1 MGNVT
6 TPATHCL
13 HRLFEQQAALTPDA
27 PAVSDGRET
36 LGYQE
41 LDERAARLATVIRR
55 FGPAPGQLIGLYVRR
70 GNDLVISIL
79 AVLKAGCA
87 YVPLDPDY
95 PKDRIRYM
103 ARDASLDLVITDQDV
118 AGVLP
123 ETQLIPVDEPLW
135 PGEEHAEPLPDVTPD
150 LPAYVIYTSGSSGTP
165 KGVVVTHANVTALLA
180 GCDQIFDLRAD
191 DIWALFHSYCFDF
204 SVWEMWGA
212 LTHGARLVVVP
223 GDMARSPEAMLTFL
237 EEHQVTVLNQV
248 PSVFR
253 YLSRAATAATATS
266 EDLPLR
272 YVIFGGEP
280 VDVEA
285 VRAWRRRY
293 GLLTEFVN
301 MYGITETTVFATYR
315 WLVGEEIDRAASAAT
330 GELPDPALG
339 IGVPLPGTDVVVLDE
354 NHRRVAAGQVGEL
367 YQSGPQLAQGYL
379 NRPELTADR
388 YPLLDVDG
396 DGTPR
401 RYYRSGDLVSIRADG
416 TLEYAGRAD
425 DQVKINGYRIETA
438 EVEHALRGTEG
449 VQDLVVMAVTSRAG
463 EPMLA
468 AFYTPAPGAPTDGMT
483 ERLNANGDAVL
494 PAYML
499 PRRYVQLPSIP
510 LTPSGKTDKRALARH
525 A

>member
-6 TPATHCL
+6 TPETHCL
-13 HRLFEQQAALTPDA
+13 HQLFERQAALTPDA

-36 LGYQE
+36 LDYQE
-41 LDERAARLATVIRR
+41 LDQRATRLAPVIRR
-55 FGPAPGQLIGLYVRR
+55 FDPAPGQLVGLYVRR
-70 GNDLVISIL
+70 GNNLVISIL

-95 PKDRIRYM
+95 PGDRIRYT
-103 ARDASLDLVITDQDV
+103 ARDASVDLVVTDQDV

-123 ETQLIPVDEPLW
+123 EAQLIPVDEPLW
-135 PGEEHAEPLPDVTPD
+135 PGEEHAAPLPDVTPD

-180 GCDQIFDLRAD
+180 GCDQVFDLRAND
-191 DIWALFHSYCFDF
+191 VWLLFHSYCFDF

-223 GDMARSPEAMLTFL
+223 GDVARSPEATLAL
-237 EEHQVTVLNQV
+237 LDEHQVTVLNQV

-253 YLSRAATAATATS
+253 YLARAATADAVTS
-266 EDLPLR
+266 LPLR

-280 VDVEA
+280 VDIEA

-293 GLLTEFVN
+293 GSRAEFVN
-301 MYGITETTVFATYR
+301 MYGITETTVIATYR
-315 WLVGEEIDRAASAAT
+315 RLPGDSIDPAPSAPE
-330 GELPDPALG
+330 GGLPDPALG
-339 IGVPLPGTDVVVLDE
+339 FGVPLPVTEVVVLGED
-354 NHRRVAAGQVGEL
+354 HRRVAAGEGGEL
-367 YQSGPQLAQGYL
+367 YQSGPQLAPGYL

-388 YPLLDVDG
+388 YPFLDLDG
-396 DGTPR
+396 DGAVR
-401 RYYRSGDLVSIRADG
+401 RYYRSGDLASIRADN
-416 TLEYAGRAD
+416 TQKNTNHAN

-438 EVEHALRGTEG
+438 EVEHALCDTEG
-449 VQDLVVMAVTSRAG
+449 VQDLVVLAVTSRAG

-468 AFYTPAPGAPTDGMT
+468 AFYTLLPGAPADGMT
-483 ERLNANGDAVL
+483 ERLYAHGGAVL

-499 PRRYVQLPSIP
+499 PRRFVRLPSIP
-510 LTPSGKTDKRALARH
+510 LTPSGKTDRRALARH